1 MEEAP
6 TNSITLVHRYG
17 KTCIKSYYIEE
28 MCLQENAINQNIEE
42 MCLQE
47 NAINQNVVAKREQSA
62 EKTWRNAWLGGEKLS
77 RVYYNR
83 C

>member
-1 MEEAP
+1 MEEAS

-17 KTCIKSYYIEE
+17 KTCIKSYYREE
-28 MCLQENAINQNIEE
+28 MCLQENT
-42 MCLQE
+42 
-47 NAINQNVVAKREQSA
+47 INQNVVAKREQSA

>member
-17 KTCIKSYYIEE
+17 KTCTKSYYMKE
-28 MCLQENAINQNIEE
+28 MY
-42 MCLQE
+42 LQE
-47 NAINQNVVAKREQSA
+47 NAINQNVITKREQSA

>member
-17 KTCIKSYYIEE
+17 KTCTKSYYMEE
-28 MCLQENAINQNIEE
+28 MCLQESAINQN
-42 MCLQE
+42 M
-47 NAINQNVVAKREQSA
+47 VVRREKSA
-62 EKTWRNAWLGGEKLS
+62 EKTWHNAWLGGEKLS

>member
-17 KTCIKSYYIEE
+17 KTCIKSYCIEE
-28 MCLQENAINQNIEE
+28 MCLQENT
-42 MCLQE
+42 
-47 NAINQNVVAKREQSA
+47 INQNVVAKREQSA

>member
-17 KTCIKSYYIEE
+17 KTCIKSYY
-28 MCLQENAINQNIEE
+28 IEE

>member
-1 MEEAP
+1 MEEAS

-17 KTCIKSYYIEE
+17 KTCTKSYY
-28 MCLQENAINQNIEE
+28 IEE

-47 NAINQNVVAKREQSA
+47 NAINQNVVAKRKKSA

>member
-17 KTCIKSYYIEE
+17 KTCTKSYYMKE
-28 MCLQENAINQNIEE
+28 MY
-42 MCLQE
+42 LQE
-47 NAINQNVVAKREQSA
+47 NAINQNVITKREQSA
-62 EKTWRNAWLGGEKLS
+62 EKTWRNAWLGGEKLP